1 MLPVQGS
8 AHDPSATIVLIVALA
23 IVLVIWW
30 RLLLVIVVIGLIAT
44 LGLGIDEL
52 LHHPYHM

>member
-23 IVLVIWW
+23 TVLVIWW
-30 RLLLVIVVIGLIAT
+30 RLLLVIVVVGFIAT
-44 LGLGIDEL
+44 LGLGIEEL
-52 LHHPYHM
+52 LRPM

>member
-23 IVLVIWW
+23 TVLVIWW
-30 RLLLVIVVIGLIAT
+30 RLLLVIFVIGLIAT
-44 LGLGIDEL
+44 LGLGAEEL
-52 LHHPYHM
+52 LHHTRHM